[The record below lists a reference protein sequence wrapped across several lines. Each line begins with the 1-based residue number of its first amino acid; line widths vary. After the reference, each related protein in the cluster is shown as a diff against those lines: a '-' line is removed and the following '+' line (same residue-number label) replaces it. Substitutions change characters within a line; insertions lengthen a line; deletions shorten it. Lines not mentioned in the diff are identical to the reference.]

1 MAGPQRGGGGGGGGR
16 RPRGKGRFFFRKKK
30 FCKFCAIGQDVI
42 DYKDT
47 NLLRNYLLEG
57 SMIAPRRATGTCA
70 KHQRKVQNAI
80 KRARTM
86 ALLPYVSE

>member
-1 MAGPQRGGGGGGGGR
+1 MAMQQRPR
-16 RPRGKGRFFFRKKK
+16 RPRGGKRNFFYKKK
-30 FCKFCAIGQDVI
+30 KYCKFCAGNIDVI
-42 DYKDT
+42 DYKDI

-70 KHQRKVQNAI
+70 KHQRKLQTAI
-80 KRARTM
+80 KRARVM

>member
-1 MAGPQRGGGGGGGGR
+1 MAAPQRGGGGR
-16 RPRGKGRFFFRKKK
+16 RPRAKGRFFFRKKK
-30 FCKFCAIGQDVI
+30 FCKFCAIGHDVI

-70 KHQRKVQNAI
+70 KHQRKVQTAI